1 MATAIDP
8 ICQMDVDTDNPP
20 GGQSEHDGTTYYFCA
35 PGCKVAFDKEPEKYM
50 SEAHDHDDHEGHD
63 HGAHDEHEG
72 HDHGAHDEHEG
83 HDHGAHDE
91 HEGHDHGAHES
102 HEEPAA
108 AADDDHDDHDHGP
121 GGHSHGHHMP
131 EAPAQNAP
139 AASKPGFF
147 ARLFGKK

>member
-20 GGQSEHDGTTYYFCA
+20 GGQSEHEGTTYYFCA
-35 PGCKVAFDKEPEKYM
+35 PGCKVAFDKEPGKYV

-63 HGAHDEHEG
+63 HGGHDEHEG
-72 HDHGAHDEHEG
+72 QDDHAGHDE
-83 HDHGAHDE
+83 
-91 HEGHDHGAHES
+91 
-102 HEEPAA
+102 PAE
-108 AADDDHDDHDHGP
+108 AADDDHGDHGHDHGP

-131 EAPAQNAP
+131 DRSAETSP
-139 AASKPGFF
+139 AAAKKPGFF

>member
-20 GGQSEHDGTTYYFCA
+20 GGQSEHNDKTYYFCA

-50 SEAHDHDDHEGHD
+50 SEAHDEYEDHDHEDHEGHD
-63 HGAHDEHEG
+63 HGDHEG
-72 HDHGAHDEHEG
+72 HDHGTQEG
-83 HDHGAHDE
+83 HD
-91 HEGHDHGAHES
+91 S
-102 HEEPAA
+102 H
-108 AADDDHDDHDHGP
+108 DDHDDHGDHDHGP

-131 EAPAQNAP
+131 ERP
-139 AASKPGFF
+139 AASGPAAKKPGFF

>member
-20 GGQSEHDGTTYYFCA
+20 GGQSEHNDRTYYFCA

-50 SEAHDHDDHEGHD
+50 SEAHDEYEDHDHEDHDHNHEDHEGHD
-63 HGAHDEHEG
+63 HGDHEG
-72 HDHGAHDEHEG
+72 HGHGAQ
-83 HDHGAHDE
+83 
-91 HEGHDHGAHES
+91 ES
-102 HEEPAA
+102 H
-108 AADDDHDDHDHGP
+108 DFHDDHDDNGDHDHGP

-131 EAPAQNAP
+131 ERP
-139 AASKPGFF
+139 AASGPAAKKPGFF

>member
-20 GGQSEHDGTTYYFCA
+20 GGQSEHNDRIYYFCA

-50 SEAHDHDDHEGHD
+50 SEAHGEYEDHEGHDHGDHEGHD
-63 HGAHDEHEG
+63 HGAQ
-72 HDHGAHDEHEG
+72 
-83 HDHGAHDE
+83 
-91 HEGHDHGAHES
+91 ES
-102 HEEPAA
+102 H
-108 AADDDHDDHDHGP
+108 DSHDDHDGHDDHGDHDHGP

-131 EAPAQNAP
+131 ERP
-139 AASKPGFF
+139 AASGPAAKKPGFF

>member
-20 GGQSEHDGTTYYFCA
+20 GGQSEHNDRTYYFCA

-50 SEAHDHDDHEGHD
+50 SEVHDEYEDHDHEDHEGHDHGDHEGHD
-63 HGAHDEHEG
+63 HGAQESHDSHD
-72 HDHGAHDEHEG
+72 DHG
-83 HDHGAHDE
+83 
-91 HEGHDHGAHES
+91 
-102 HEEPAA
+102 
-108 AADDDHDDHDHGP
+108 DHDHGP

-131 EAPAQNAP
+131 ERP
-139 AASKPGFF
+139 AASGPAAKKPGFF